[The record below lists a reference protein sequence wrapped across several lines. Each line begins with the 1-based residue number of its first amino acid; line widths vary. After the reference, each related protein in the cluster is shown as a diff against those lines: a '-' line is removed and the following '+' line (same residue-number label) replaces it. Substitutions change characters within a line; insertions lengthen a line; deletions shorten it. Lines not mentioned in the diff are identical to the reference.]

1 MADRLNREIAKSKA
15 LLSDPLRSLIATL
28 QERFQLQDWEIE
40 LRRCSAADV
49 PRREDGYRTGNAS
62 VTMGRYN
69 RAATIHLAT
78 DYEPEDGE
86 IAFSDEASIA
96 HEMAHLFLWDLMRVV
111 HDSLGWMQP
120 HVRQMTERLLNEQE
134 EMICNILAADATG
147 ERPKPYWEGE

>member
-1 MADRLNREIAKSKA
+1 M
-15 LLSDPLRSLIATL
+15 
-28 QERFQLQDWEIE
+28 QDWEIE
-40 LRRCSAADV
+40 LKRCSAANV
-49 PRREDGYRTGNAS
+49 PRSDDGTRAAGAAI
-62 VTMGRYN
+62 TMGRYHKH
-69 RAATIHLAT
+69 ATICLAT
-78 DYEPEDGE
+78 DYKPEDGE
-86 IAFSDEASIA
+86 IAFSDEANVA